1 MFQSLFYWILFFYLK
16 LLKKYTE
23 VTWRFN
29 PYFTG
34 FSSFIHARRHGQD
47 DLQSCFNPYSI
58 GFSSFIIWQM
68 VCKNGERPCFNPYSI
83 GFSSFIWAEYL
94 RKNEC
99 TGVSILILLDSI
111 LLFKIP
117 WTRRNIFI
125 WFQSLFYWILFFY
138 FPFLVLQSY
147 SATSFNPYSTG
158 FSSFIMLSSMI
169 YKSLIWSFNPYSTG
183 FSSFI

>member
-1 MFQSLFYWILFFYLK
+1 METLREEEQEFLMFQSLFYWILFFYLK

-99 TGVSILILLDSI
+99 TGVSILILLDSLLLSNQCGSYSCNAYEVSILI
-111 LLFKIP
+111 LLD
-117 WTRRNIFI
+117 
-125 WFQSLFYWILFFY
+125 SLL
-138 FPFLVLQSY
+138 L
-147 SATSFNPYSTG
+147 
-158 FSSFIMLSSMI
+158 
-169 YKSLIWSFNPYSTG
+169 
-183 FSSFI
+183 

>member
-1 MFQSLFYWILFFYLK
+1 METLREEEQEFLMFQSLFYWILFFYLK

-58 GFSSFIIWQM
+58 GFSSFI
-68 VCKNGERPCFNPYSI
+68 
-83 GFSSFIWAEYL
+83 WAEYL

-111 LLFKIP
+111 LLYRKEVKKE
-117 WTRRNIFI
+117 
-125 WFQSLFYWILFFY
+125 ILENG
-138 FPFLVLQSY
+138 
-147 SATSFNPYSTG
+147 FNPYSIG
-158 FSSFIMLSSMI
+158 F
-169 YKSLIWSFNPYSTG
+169 YSLIKF
-183 FSSFI
+183 F